1 MRKTN
6 RVLSVVLAVVM
17 LFGCCVFA
25 NAEGNLLAESQVP
38 TFSDMVA
45 DGHWA
50 KEALDYNVR
59 AQIIKGY
66 EDDTV
71 RPSRNMTRAEMAAI
85 INRAFGATVEMEINF
100 DDVNEGQWFYHEV
113 AKAYNMRSFLGTGE
127 KTMDPNDPIRRE
139 DVFLAMARVLVLH
152 GGNQSV
158 LNNFVDGNEVDSWAL
173 DAMATLIEKGYINGN
188 NQNELNPRDP
198 ITRAEFSQFM
208 YNIFKTYYHIEG
220 KYNRVSTEGSVM
232 LRGKNVTLENVTV
245 NGDLVL
251 GDGVGIGDAHL
262 TNVTIKGRLLCRGG
276 EGYVYLKNVTVG
288 ENVVVNDVNGTVN
301 FYNYRDEAVFNGVT
315 EYTPAT
321 YLKRPSVGGGGGGV
335 NYHTVTFEY
344 TAQTNAGA
352 TSATKYVS
360 VVSGST
366 VPSNKFP
373 TDEYDA
379 QGRAFAG
386 WYDSNGKE
394 YTTATT
400 ITKNVTL
407 KPKWYSNE
415 QIALELVYAEGVAG
429 NETVTLPAVNMNRK
443 TDGIANKAKE
453 LLAQNEF
460 ATGYDKVH
468 FGTGTIDG
476 IFTKNINGY
485 TLAEN
490 DKDVNMLEVNL
501 VDLVGENG
509 LKEIFKA
516 GYRSV
521 DPGYEARPD
530 VMQTINYIIDTAVTD
545 NLIKVEENTTYH
557 NYSVA
562 VIAFRNLLADLEW
575 DDVKAYVPTDY
586 TNNVPEAVIKTVF
599 ERTRD
604 AIAYDMRVA
613 IDSVYF
619 ASGQPTDVSFIVK
632 INPVTDGYVHTV
644 DLIGDNAAAVAS
656 IADWA
661 TVARMF
667 NADRTAETGYDFLSG
682 AEMQTELVS
691 AVTMLNDAAN
701 ATDFEATADVIGE
714 YVGKTLT
721 VIDLLAGT
729 DFADEYTSNEDE
741 IEEIFADY
749 EKNMTVE
756 DFYAAFKTEGLG
768 GGQASGRPGGSSS
781 GTQKVTQKLP
791 FVTVRWTLTYTIA
804 D

>member
-1 MRKTN
+1 MKKTN
-6 RVLSVVLAVVM
+6 RALSVILAVVM
-17 LFGCCVFA
+17 LFGCCIFA
-25 NAEGNLLAESQVP
+25 NAEGNLLAESEVP
-38 TFSDMVA
+38 TFTDMVA

-85 INRAFGATVEMEINF
+85 INRAFGATVETSIDF

-113 AKAYNMRSFLGTGE
+113 AKAYNMKSFLGTGE

-139 DVFLAMARVLVLH
+139 DVFLAIARVLVLH

-220 KYNRVSTEGSVM
+220 TYNKVSTEGSVM

-251 GDGVGIGDAHL
+251 GDGVGVGDAHL
-262 TNVTIKGRLLCRGG
+262 TNVNIKGRLLCRGG

-321 YLKRPSVGGGGGGV
+321 YLERPAVGGGGGGGGSATTF
-335 NYHTVTFEY
+335 YTVTFEY
-344 TAQTNAGA
+344 TEQTNAGA
-352 TSATKYVS
+352 LSATKYAS
-360 VVSGST
+360 VTAGST
-366 VPSNKFP
+366 IPSNMFP
-373 TDEYDA
+373 ANVYDA

-386 WYDSNGKE
+386 WYDKNGKE

-407 KPKWYSNE
+407 KPRWYSNE

-429 NETVTLPAVNMNRK
+429 NKTVTLPAVSMNRK
-443 TDGIANKAKE
+443 TDGIANKAKQ

-468 FGTGTIDG
+468 FGTGTLDG
-476 IFTKNINGY
+476 IFTKNVNGY

-501 VDLVGENG
+501 VDLIGEDG

-516 GYRSV
+516 GYTSV

-562 VIAFRNLLADLEW
+562 VIAFRNLLADLDW
-575 DDVKAYVPTDY
+575 ADVKAYVPADY
-586 TNNVPEAVIKTVF
+586 ANNVPEAVIKTVF

-619 ASGQPTDVSFIVK
+619 AAGQPTDVSFIVK

-667 NADRTAETGYDFLSG
+667 NADNTAETGYDFLSG
-682 AEMQTELVS
+682 AEMQTELVT
-691 AVTMLNDAAN
+691 AVTMLNDAAS
-701 ATDFEATADVIGE
+701 ATSFEAAADVIGE

-729 DFADEYTSNEDE
+729 DFADEYTSNEAE
-741 IEEIFADY
+741 VEEIFADY
-749 EKNMTVE
+749 EKNMTV
-756 DFYAAFKTEGLG
+756 AAFCTAFDV
-768 GGQASGRPGGSSS
+768 QTVSN
-781 GTQKVTQKLP
+781 TQKVTQKLP
-791 FVTVRWTLTYTIA
+791 FVTVTWTLTYTIA
-804 D
+804 E